1 MFELNKCINANII
14 MDSSCVVD
22 CYILPTTF
30 ANRDKQVKYM
40 QDLYSH
46 GKGSLTDWVSAT
58 GFDPDAYISLLD
70 YELESD
76 FENKYPVHATS
87 FTMSGRD
94 EADSK
99 ESGRETVD
107 FATNENTIQ
116 SQSSGSNTNP
126 KPSTD

>member
-1 MFELNKCINANII
+1 
-14 MDSSCVVD
+14 
-22 CYILPTTF
+22 
-30 ANRDKQVKYM
+30 M

-46 GKGSLTDWVSAT
+46 GKGSLTAWVSAT

-99 ESGRETVD
+99 ESGRGRVEL
-107 FATNENTIQ
+107 ATNENTIQ

>member
-1 MFELNKCINANII
+1 MK
-14 MDSSCVVD
+14 
-22 CYILPTTF
+22 T
-30 ANRDKQVKYM
+30 
-40 QDLYSH
+40 
-46 GKGSLTDWVSAT
+46 
-58 GFDPDAYISLLD
+58 
-70 YELESD
+70 
-76 FENKYPVHATS
+76 KYPVHATS